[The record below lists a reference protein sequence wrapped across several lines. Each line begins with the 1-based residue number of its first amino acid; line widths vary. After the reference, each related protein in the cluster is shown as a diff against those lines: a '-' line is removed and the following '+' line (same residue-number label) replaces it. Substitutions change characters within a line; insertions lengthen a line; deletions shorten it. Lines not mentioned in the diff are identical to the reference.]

1 MTQKNP
7 LLKDI
12 QLLEKELDR
21 VRDKIGN
28 LTTDVKV
35 LQSIAQQL
43 EKDINNLSGSVV
55 TKDRYAQT
63 EKLVYAVVVAVI
75 IAVIGKIM
83 GKL

>member
-1 MTQKNP
+1 MPDKNP
-7 LLKDI
+7 LLQDV
-12 QLLEKELDR
+12 QTLERELDK
-21 VRDKIGN
+21 VRDKISN

-43 EKDINNLSGSVV
+43 EKDISNLSGSVV

-75 IAVIGKIM
+75 IAVIGKVM
-83 GKL
+83 GKI

>member
-1 MTQKNP
+1 MTDTI
-7 LLKDI
+7 LKDV

-21 VRDKIGN
+21 VRNKIGD
-28 LTTDVKV
+28 LTTDVRV
-35 LQSIAQQL
+35 LQSIASQL
-43 EKDINNLSGSVV
+43 EKDISGLSNSVV

-63 EKLVYAVVVAVI
+63 EKLVYAVIVAVI